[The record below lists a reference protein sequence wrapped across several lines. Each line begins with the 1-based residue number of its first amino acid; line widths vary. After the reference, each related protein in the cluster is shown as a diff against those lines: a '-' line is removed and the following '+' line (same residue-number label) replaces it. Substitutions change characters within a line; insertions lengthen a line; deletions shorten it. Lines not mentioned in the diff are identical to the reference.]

1 MAATMGNDSDI
12 ADEPVLI
19 RLALVSLNRS
29 GIVEAEAVIGQTR
42 GVSVLDVECPR
53 ELSHF
58 STLSATSSRV
68 VSRLAYRLAGIG
80 AIVEVRVQRLKGL
93 AGPPGHETGDG

>member
-1 MAATMGNDSDI
+1 MLSDSDI

-19 RLALVSLNRS
+19 RLALFSLNRS

-42 GVSVLDVECPR
+42 GIAVLDAEFPR
-53 ELSHF
+53 ELSQF
-58 STLSATSSRV
+58 TTLSATSSRV
-68 VSRLAYRLAGIG
+68 VSRPAYRLAGIG

-93 AGPPGHETGDG
+93 PGPPGHETGDG